1 MGEPEVMTA
10 PRADSTS
17 ATSFEEFV
25 AARGRALWRTAWLLT
40 GDAHRAEDLVQTA
53 LMKCWRHWASIERR
67 ESAEAYVRRALVTTY
82 TDWWRRKWNGE
93 LPTEVLAA
101 TAASDPLLEQRR
113 DLLDALARLP
123 RAQRAVL
130 VLRYFEDLTE
140 AQTADALGIAVGTVK
155 SHTSRALT
163 ALRASSLL
171 AEEDR

>member
-1 MGEPEVMTA
+1 MSCP
-10 PRADSTS
+10 PRCS
-17 ATSFEEFV
+17 
-25 AARGRALWRTAWLLT
+25 
-40 GDAHRAEDLVQTA
+40 
-53 LMKCWRHWASIERR
+53 
-67 ESAEAYVRRALVTTY
+67 
-82 TDWWRRKWNGE
+82 
-93 LPTEVLAA
+93 AA

-140 AQTADALGIAVGTVK
+140 AQTADALGIGVGTVK